1 MGATS
6 KGDQCFRRIGHDTVE
21 SRGVGSDSGQ
31 RQLEDVRR
39 LFEAACD
46 AARTDLERVEHML
59 ARMDRIEAMLASSG
73 ESVKG
78 QPSGPP
84 PAADVTAGDIAAT
97 GVAVTEVET
106 ADVTVTGVAVTE
118 VATADVATT
127 DSQRPGPAT
136 PEAETPSSAARRGG
150 RASLRDSPLAHL
162 FRPTDSR
169 D

>member
-1 MGATS
+1 VRWAATS
-6 KGDQCFRRIGHDTVE
+6 KGDRCFRRIGHDTVE

-31 RQLEDVRR
+31 RQLKDVRR

-84 PAADVTAGDIAAT
+84 PAADVAAGDIA
-97 GVAVTEVET
+97 
-106 ADVTVTGVAVTE
+106 VTGVAVTE

-127 DSQRPGPAT
+127 DIQRPGPAT